1 MSAEARG
8 AGSSVTPPPRAYKTE
23 EAVFWLELSD
33 VTKRFARIYTCKSG
47 SDTPEVIRM
56 GRRLAGLRD

>member
-23 EAVFWLELSD
+23 EVVFWLELSD
-33 VTKRFARIYTCKSG
+33 VTKRFARIHTCKSG
-47 SDTPEVIRM
+47 
-56 GRRLAGLRD
+56 